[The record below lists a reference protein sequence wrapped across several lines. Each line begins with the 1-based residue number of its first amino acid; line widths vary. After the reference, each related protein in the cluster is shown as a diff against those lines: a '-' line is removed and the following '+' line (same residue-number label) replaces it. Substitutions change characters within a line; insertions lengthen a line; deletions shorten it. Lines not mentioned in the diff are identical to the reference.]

1 MDIITVESTT
11 NVCIFGLGI
20 AILAYGVY
28 KGGTFIE
35 RKFDESDRLES
46 DRLESDRLESDRLER
61 ERLNNG
67 NRKQSTSRTFDDG
80 IRIRKRA

>member
-20 AILAYGVY
+20 AVLAYGVY

-35 RKFDESDRLES
+35 RKFDESDRLEK
-46 DRLESDRLESDRLER
+46 

-67 NRKQSTSRTFDDG
+67 NRKQGASRTFDDG